1 MRGGFF
7 TGRSAYAYMTI
18 RKTFPRRELEN
29 FLMLFQSEIG
39 AGSNVTIKKNLRA
52 RSRHPQMQNKLRIFS
67 EIGDPACVAHVF
79 FHIINTGSED
89 EFIVNIQW
97 WKSPNCGGSKHGR
110 G

>member
-1 MRGGFF
+1 LAPVA
-7 TGRSAYAYMTI
+7 TSQS
-18 RKTFPRRELEN
+18 RRIFALDHD
-29 FLMLFQSEIG
+29 
-39 AGSNVTIKKNLRA
+39 T
-52 RSRHPQMQNKLRIFS
+52 PQMQNKLRIFS